1 MSPSQPLLEAG
12 LSLQFENGGTRLIVK
27 DVDSSGCLI
36 RNRGGEALASLLQSN
51 RSIKA
56 LDLRQSSISDN
67 GLALLSLTLRQ
78 TDQLEDLHL
87 SPIGHSG
94 FQFLLGILR
103 RCSQLQLLSVEVR
116 DVATLFVSRQT
127 LSPSDYNV
135 SGYVVE
141 KGEEQEEEDEEAE
154 AKRIAKVEK
163 LKKLL
168 AETDY
173 DSEEETLTSSPVNDA
188 SPALGKLL
196 SDMLALV
203 RQRPNLLHIE
213 CRGDAVPKSVQSDL
227 ERIGAEHRA
236 LQEKKDSE
244 KIEMSSRT
252 ADDAMKDQMFEIRN
266 LMAKEDDL
274 GQQLPGEQLSSTRL
288 GIRSFIGRR
297 LHDALGE
304 ALFECQRYKAK
315 GNEAVSTPEGEM
327 AFIAMYM
334 RRLMAKEAIE
344 AAKMAQ

>member
-1 MSPSQPLLEAG
+1 MV
-12 LSLQFENGGTRLIVK
+12 VK
-27 DVDSSGCLI
+27 DIDESGSLI

-51 RSIKA
+51 RFVKA
-56 LDLRQSSISDN
+56 LDLRESNISDN

-78 TDQLEDLHL
+78 TDQLEELHL

-103 RCSQLQLLSVEVR
+103 RCRQLRLLSVEVR

-127 LSPSDYNV
+127 LSSSDYDV
-135 SGYVVE
+135 SGYVAA
-141 KGEEQEEEDEEAE
+141 KTEEEEEEDEEAE

-173 DSEEETLTSSPVNDA
+173 DSEEETLNSSPVHGA
-188 SPALGKLL
+188 SPALAKLF
-196 SDMLALV
+196 SEMLALV
-203 RQRPNLLHIE
+203 RQRPNLLHVE
-213 CRGDAVPKSVQSDL
+213 CRGDAVPDSVQLDL

-236 LQEKKDSE
+236 LQQKKDSE
-244 KIEMSSRT
+244 KYEMSSRT
-252 ADDAMKDQMFEIRN
+252 ADDAMKDQMLEIKT
-266 LMAKEDDL
+266 LMTKEDDL
-274 GQQLPGEQLSSTRL
+274 GRQLPGEPLSSTRL
-288 GIRSFIGRR
+288 CIRSFIGHR

-315 GNEAVSTPEGEM
+315 GNEAVSTAEGEM